1 MNVVADA
8 LSRAPAAVKAVTGR
22 ERVGERRAPAATIAD
37 EDGKTEDDEPVYCTL
52 ALPTTSEDGK
62 KRLVGSESTLPPPV
76 AMATTS
82 AKCETA
88 TRRRGCR
95 SVPGRTPSSRGDVGT
110 GANHGAGAHG
120 QNPAPEPAMEEGP
133 NDARSD

>member
-82 AKCETA
+82 AKVGAHQEDANQT
-88 TRRRGCR
+88 
-95 SVPGRTPSSRGDVGT
+95 RTPVLARGPLTRSAKRRLDAAAAAVS
-110 GANHGAGAHG
+110 
-120 QNPAPEPAMEEGP
+120 PVEPRHREEM
-133 NDARSD
+133 